1 MKRIAVWSISLAF
14 LLLALSPPLAM
25 AEDSSITI
33 NASLSSDYVLSVAGR
48 LQSASGTP
56 IAGAPLT
63 VSISDIQVANV
74 TTSNNGEF
82 GFAVP
87 VPSQLQQGRQR
98 LTIRFAGQ
106 GDYSPA
112 FASAILAFS
121 EPGSSAPPPSSELP
135 VTPTPATTQV
145 VIEASISPLPVS
157 PGDLLQIQG
166 TVKTANGKPVPGTDV
181 QVFFDDVPQPDST
194 VVTNDKGNFT
204 TYAQAPENMQLGK
217 TKIVLT
223 TTGSA
228 PGSLTKTLTVTE
240 AEAVDEPAPSP
251 PPEQA
256 KPDSATPQPTKA
268 PAAAESDEKPVSTPV
283 TATVDGVPQ
292 TDPMSWFFVTL
303 TIAGGLA
310 AVVTLSLAIYGLRHA
325 QRKWQ
330 QDRLFGDDEG

>member
-1 MKRIAVWSISLAF
+1 MKRIAAWSISLAF
-14 LLLALSPPLAM
+14 LLLALSPPVAM

-33 NASLSSDYVLSVAGR
+33 NASLSSDFVLSVSGR
-48 LQSASGTP
+48 LQAASGTP
-56 IAGAPLT
+56 IGGAPLT
-63 VSISDIQVANV
+63 VSISDIEVANV

-87 VPSQLQQGRQR
+87 VPAQLQQGRQR

-106 GDYSPA
+106 GDYAPTVA
-112 FASAILAFS
+112 AAILAFS
-121 EPGSSAPPPSSELP
+121 EPESSAPPPPTEP
-135 VTPTPATTQV
+135 QATPTPAAVPV
-145 VIEASISPLPVS
+145 VIEASISPLTVS

-166 TVKTANGKPVPGTDV
+166 TVKTADGKPVRGTDV

-204 TYAQAPENMQLGK
+204 TYAQAPEDIQPGK

-223 TTGSA
+223 STGSS
-228 PGSLTKTLTVTE
+228 PGTLTKTLTVTE
-240 AEAVDEPAPSP
+240 SEAVDETDAAPTPSP
-251 PPEQA
+251 AEAEPT
-256 KPDSATPQPTKA
+256 TPQPTQA
-268 PAAAESDEKPVSTPV
+268 PAADSDEKPVSTPV
-283 TATVDGVPQ
+283 TATVDGMPK

-310 AVVTLSLAIYGLRHA
+310 VVVTLSLAIYGLRHA

-330 QDRLFGDDEG
+330 QDRLFGDD